1 MTSAEKPLK
10 TLGIFGGAFDPVH
23 FGHLRSVI
31 ELQEAL
37 GLTDVLLIPSGNP
50 PHRSSHYATAQQRLV
65 MLNAAVS
72 DLPWC
77 QIDARELDRASPS
90 WSILTLEELR
100 AEYPHR
106 SLCMI
111 VGMDAFLGLPDWHRS
126 SELFELAHV
135 IVAHRPGSA
144 LPTSGAVAELL
155 KERRARSAD
164 VLTERDAGTILLQEV
179 TQLDIS
185 STAIR
190 KLIAAGGES
199 RHLLPDSV
207 LEIIGQQGCYQKI
220 N

>member
-1 MTSAEKPLK
+1 MTAAGRPLK
-10 TLGIFGGAFDPVH
+10 PLGIFGGAFDPVH

-31 ELQEAL
+31 ELREAL

-50 PHRSSHYATAQQRLV
+50 PHRAPHYATAQQRLA

-77 QIDARELDRASPS
+77 QIDARELGRACPS

-111 VGMDAFLGLPDWHRS
+111 MGMDAFLGLPDWHRS

-135 IVAHRPGSA
+135 IVVHRPGSV
-144 LPTSGAVAELL
+144 LPTSGVVAELL
-155 KERRARSAD
+155 QERRARSAD
-164 VLTERDAGTILLQEV
+164 VLAERDSGAIFLQEI

-190 KLIAAGGES
+190 KLIASGRES
-199 RHLLPDSV
+199 RHFLPDSV
-207 LEIIGQQGCYQKI
+207 LEIIEQQGCYQQT